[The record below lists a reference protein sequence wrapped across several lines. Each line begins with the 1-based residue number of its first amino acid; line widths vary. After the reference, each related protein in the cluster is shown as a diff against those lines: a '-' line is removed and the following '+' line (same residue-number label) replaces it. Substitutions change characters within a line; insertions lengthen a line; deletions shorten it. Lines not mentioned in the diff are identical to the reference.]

1 MLSWKIKKK
10 TEDLLYTSVVCKV
23 LRVLHRGREN
33 HIYFHS
39 VLLSSGM
46 FLGPNLVLG
55 LVAETF
61 VVVTFDLEQL
71 LEVGCAEEGAL
82 VGRECVHS
90 GNITNWLVKLRN

>member
-1 MLSWKIKKK
+1 
-10 TEDLLYTSVVCKV
+10 
-23 LRVLHRGREN
+23 
-33 HIYFHS
+33 
-39 VLLSSGM
+39 M

-71 LEVGCAEEGAL
+71 LEVGRAKESAL

-90 GNITNWLVKLRN
+90 VERKIKIS